1 MIQIFIIQK
10 MNIFEILAN
19 DTSNANSFFMT
30 LSHSQRNW
38 SSFKRIVQQ
47 FLQNPAESTLNIGK
61 QYWE

>member
-1 MIQIFIIQK
+1 